1 MTKSTGDEQPF
12 VEGRLDGTDPLDDIF
27 VSIGDLSQTRLD
39 GVKLDQNHEEMVTD
53 YIDGFNNMVLQ
64 GMPPI
69 KALFAMAQAFG
80 LTLGYCLRAGL
91 HPADGRKMLGM
102 LIQQST
108 DAAKSVAIATG
119 RTVQ

>member
-1 MTKSTGDEQPF
+1 MSEPFEQPF
-12 VEGRLDGTDPLDDIF
+12 TEGRLDGTDPLDDLY
-27 VSIGDLSQTRLD
+27 VTIGDLSQTRLD
-39 GVKLDQNHEEMVTD
+39 GVKLDENQEEMVKD

-64 GMPPI
+64 GMAPI

-91 HPADGRKMLGM
+91 HPSDGRKMLGM
-102 LIQQST
+102 LIQQSN

-119 RTVQ
+119 TKLQ

>member
-1 MTKSTGDEQPF
+1 MSEQNEQPF
-12 VEGRLDGTDPLDDIF
+12 VEGRLDGTDPVDDLF

-39 GVKLDQNHEEMVTD
+39 GVQIDVNQEEMVED
-53 YIDGFNNMVLQ
+53 YIEGFNSMVLQ

-91 HPADGRKMLGM
+91 HPKDGRKMLGM
-102 LIQQST
+102 LIKTST
-108 DAAKSVAIATG
+108 DASKSVAIATG
-119 RTVQ
+119 PTVQ